1 MKQKLNL
8 DTLLA
13 IIILTVVPLVGMLIF
28 ASEAIP
34 KVAE

>member
-8 DTLLA
+8 DALLA
-13 IIILTVVPLVGMLIF
+13 LVIITVVPLVGMLIF
-28 ASEAIP
+28 ASHAIP